1 MDLEKN
7 NKDNNNVQNTE
18 VDNAG
23 FKFMNCKKMEFT
35 KLYVK
40 F

>member
-1 MDLEKN
+1 MDLEK

-18 VDNAG
+18 NAG